1 MLYELREY
9 LAVDGKAD
17 RLHDRFA
24 QHTLRLLDRH
34 GIHVVGFWADSADRN
49 RLVYLIRYDDAASRD
64 RAWASFRQDPEWPAV
79 RAASEADGPIVEK
92 MTIRTLSSPDYWPH
106 LTARG

>member
-9 LAVDGKAD
+9 LAVDGAMD
-17 RLHDRFA
+17 RLQTRFA
-24 QHTLRLLDRH
+24 RHTLRLLEKH
-34 GIHVVGFWADSADRN
+34 GIDVVGFWADNEDRN
-49 RLVYLIRYDDAASRD
+49 RLVYLIRYGDAPSRD
-64 RAWASFRQDPEWPAV
+64 RAWASFRQDPEWPEV